1 MGEEGRSSW
10 QNRVMETKILHDFQ
24 AETIEEK
31 TRWFRSLTI
40 QERADNLVMFTEL
53 ALALNLK
60 LGMKK
65 DVEPSQGRVLVLP
78 KT

>member
-1 MGEEGRSSW
+1 
-10 QNRVMETKILHDFQ
+10 MEKKILHDFQ

-40 QERADNLVMFTEL
+40 EERANNLILFTEM
-53 ALALNLK
+53 ALSLNPK

-65 DVEPSQGRVLVLP
+65 NAQPAKGRILVLS